1 MKPRTFVIWGS
12 VLLLMSWV
20 GYRIYLAHADLVTL
34 HVHDMDVRKVIPKIE
49 WQTWEHIVLNKD
61 VNGKVTLNV
70 KRVPLTEVLNIIALQ
85 TSARWTALYP
95 IYSRSAAT
103 VKLEKVV
110 RGEVPGASNGWANL
124 DKAPAWKNGG
134 GSMFGNAIR
143 NGNNVVSAQFIAKDL
158 DFAALALS
166 RFAQAQVVPEDGAS
180 SALINLK
187 LNQAP
192 FQKAVALVA
201 KQAHRKWDKIFT
213 LQPLKRTTVAMR
225 SPGTAPGAPPPT
237 TKPVIVTQS
246 PILDTNMM
254 QAIPQNVP
262 VDQARQTEA
271 FLSTMTP
278 EERRKAEEQINT
290 MQQINSLPPAER
302 QQRMQ
307 DMAAQAKQQSQADL
321 DTRMA
326 KRLRDGTIDQRL
338 EHDRSMLNRSASKGR

>member
-1 MKPRTFVIWGS
+1 MKPHRIVIWT
-12 VLLLMSWV
+12 VALLLSSWV
-20 GYRIYLAHADLVTL
+20 GYRIYCAYADLVTL
-34 HVHDMDVRKVIPKIE
+34 NVHDMDVHKVIPKIE
-49 WQTWEHIVLNKD
+49 WQTWEKIVLNKD
-61 VNGKVTLNV
+61 VNGKVTLHV

-95 IYSRSAAT
+95 IYSRGAAT
-103 VKLEKVV
+103 AKLEKVV
-110 RGEVPGASNGWANL
+110 RGEVPGAANGWSNL
-124 DKAPAWKNGG
+124 DNAPAWKNGG

-180 SALINLK
+180 GMINLK

-201 KQAHRKWDKIFT
+201 KQAHRKWEKIFT
-213 LQPLKRTTVAMR
+213 LQPSKRTVVAMR
-225 SPGTAPGAPPPT
+225 SPATAPGAPPPT
-237 TKPVIVTQS
+237 GNKPIVITQA

-254 QAIPQNVP
+254 PVIPQNVP

-278 EERRKAEEQINT
+278 DERQKAEEQINT

-307 DMAAQAKQQSQADL
+307 EMAAQAKQQSQADL
-321 DTRMA
+321 DSRMQ

-338 EHDRSMLNRSASKGR
+338 AHDRSLLNRPPSKGR

>member
-1 MKPRTFVIWGS
+1 MKRRRVIIWTAAF
-12 VLLLMSWV
+12 LLLSWV

-34 HVHDMDVRKVIPKIE
+34 NVHDMDVRKVIPKIE
-49 WQTWEHIVLNKD
+49 WQTWEHIVLSKD

-70 KRVPLTEVLNIIALQ
+70 TRAPLTEVLNIIALQ

-95 IYSRSAAT
+95 IYLRKAAT
-103 VKLEKVV
+103 EKLEKVV
-110 RGEVPGASNGWANL
+110 RGEMPGAGNGWSNL
-124 DKAPAWKNGG
+124 DRAPAWKNGG
-134 GSMFGNAIR
+134 GTMFGNAIR
-143 NGNNVVSAQFIAKDL
+143 SGNNVVSAQFIAKDL

-180 SALINLK
+180 ATINLK

-192 FQKAVALVA
+192 FPKAVALVA
-201 KQAHRKWDKIFT
+201 KQAHRKWEKIFT
-213 LQPLKRTTVAMR
+213 LQPLKRTVVASNTKMVV
-225 SPGTAPGAPPPT
+225 PTAPAGSNAPV
-237 TKPVIVTQS
+237 VITQS

-254 QAIPQNVP
+254 PVMPQKM
-262 VDQARQTEA
+262 DTERQTEA

-278 EERRKAEEQINT
+278 EERQKAEEQISM

-307 DMAAQAKQQSQADL
+307 ELAAQAKQQSQADL
-321 DTRMA
+321 DSRMA

-338 EHDRSMLNRSASKGR
+338 AHDRSMLNRQSSRKGQ